1 MKGIKTKEQF
11 IEYIGENCS
20 IRNSDGTEIGSTS
33 GGFSPLF
40 YKNAADLEGEP
51 LKDWDEAYALYIQ
64 HNSKRHLGQD
74 LLRYGKIL
82 KVNNFQT
89 EKGYYTIRLI
99 SYEGAIYFHKMK
111 NGVQV
116 EIKRLEP

>member
-1 MKGIKTKEQF
+1 MKKLKTKEELL
-11 IEYIGENCS
+11 EYIGENCS

-40 YKNAADLEGEP
+40 YKNASDLEGTP

-64 HNSKRHLGQD
+64 HNTRRNLGQD
-74 LLRYGKIL
+74 LLRYGVIL

-99 SYEGAIYFHKMK
+99 RYERAIYFHKMK
-111 NGVQV
+111 NGMQV
-116 EIKRLEP
+116 EIKKLN

>member
-1 MKGIKTKEQF
+1 MAKLKTKAQF
-11 IEYIGENCS
+11 LAKIEDDCF

-33 GGFSPLF
+33 SGFSPLF

-99 SYEGAIYFHKMK
+99 SYEGVIYFHKMK
-111 NGVQV
+111 NGIQV
-116 EIKRLEP
+116 EIKKLN

>member
-11 IEYIGENCS
+11 IEYIGENCF

-33 GGFSPLF
+33 SGFSPLF
-40 YKNAADLEGEP
+40 YKNAADLEGEL

-99 SYEGAIYFHKMK
+99 SYEGTIYFHKMK

-116 EIKRLEP
+116 EIKKLN